1 MVIETGHPNLLETV
15 FFSFVLTTGTEHT
28 ILLNMR
34 KIVNKGMKRTNSLP
48 FVSCCYNVFALHITL
63 TRSMLNVK
71 QKTKTNYTKKF
82 TNSPEYRYIR

>member
-15 FFSFVLTTGTEHT
+15 FFFVCFNHREHT

-34 KIVNKGMKRTNSLP
+34 KIVNKGMERTNSLP
-48 FVSCCYNVFALHITL
+48 FVSCCYNVFALHVTL

-71 QKTKTNYTKKF
+71 QKTKTNYTK
-82 TNSPEYRYIR
+82 NSPDIYRYIR